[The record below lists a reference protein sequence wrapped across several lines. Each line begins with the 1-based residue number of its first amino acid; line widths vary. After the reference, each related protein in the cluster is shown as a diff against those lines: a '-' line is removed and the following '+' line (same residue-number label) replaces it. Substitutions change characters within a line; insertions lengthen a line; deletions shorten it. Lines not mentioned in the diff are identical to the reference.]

1 MGLIYGTS
9 ASETLTG
16 TSSADT
22 MYGTEGNDKVLGLD
36 GDDRLYGGV
45 DNDRLFGAGG
55 ADLLYGGEGN
65 DKLSG
70 GDGNDRLSGGP
81 GRDVLTGGAG
91 PDVFFF
97 SRGYAGIT
105 KSTVETIT
113 DWRAKDDQIDISA
126 AGTVSNYRESST
138 SAGSI
143 KAAAAFAE
151 ATFTSD
157 QVAHVFLY
165 NTATDTGYL
174 LSDTNSDGGFDTGVV
189 LKGAGS
195 GAGFSHDD
203 II

>member
-16 TSSADT
+16 TSVADT
-22 MYGTEGNDKVLGLD
+22 VYGTEGNDTILGLE

-55 ADLLYGGEGN
+55 ADLLYGGEGH
-65 DKLSG
+65 DRLSG

-91 PDVFFF
+91 ADVFFF

-105 KSTVETIT
+105 KQTVETVT
-113 DWRAKDDQIDISA
+113 DWRAVDDQIDGSV
-126 AGTVSNYRESST
+126 AGTVSNYRESGTGAS
-138 SAGSI
+138 SI

-151 ATFTSD
+151 RTFTSD

-165 NTATDTGYL
+165 NAETGTGYL

-195 GAGFSHDD
+195 AGHFSYDD